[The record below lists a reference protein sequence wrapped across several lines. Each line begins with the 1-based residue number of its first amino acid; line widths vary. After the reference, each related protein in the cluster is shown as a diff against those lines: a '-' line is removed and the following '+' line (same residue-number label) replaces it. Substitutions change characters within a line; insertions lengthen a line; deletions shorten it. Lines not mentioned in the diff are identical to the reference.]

1 MKSSKSIYIQD
12 IGEVLFRKSRRAKK
26 INISIK
32 PFEGI
37 VVSFPYYVS
46 YKVAEEV
53 AVSKKDWIYKS
64 IDKMK
69 NYESKKVV
77 FNELSDFSTRLHRLI
92 VQVKNN
98 GNISVTIRNR
108 KIFVKYPSDILVNS
122 EEVQIAIR
130 KGIERAL
137 RIEAKEYLPIRVDQ
151 LAREFGFSYNQVY
164 CKNLK
169 SRWGSC
175 SVRNNINLNIHLMR
189 LPDEFID
196 YVILHELCHTVH
208 KNHSKRFW
216 DKLESVFSGSKL
228 VDKKLREFSTRTI
241 T

>member
-1 MKSSKSIYIQD
+1 MKSSKSIYVQD

-46 YKVAEEV
+46 YKVAEE
-53 AVSKKDWIYKS
+53 ATTSKKDWIYKS
-64 IDKMK
+64 IAKMK
-69 NYESKKVV
+69 NYENKKVV

-92 VQVKNN
+92 VRVKND

-108 KIFVKYPSDILVNS
+108 IIFVKYPSNILVS
-122 EEVQIAIR
+122 SKEVQIAIR

-151 LAREFGFSYNQVY
+151 LAKEFGFSYNQVY

-216 DKLESVFSGSKL
+216 DKLESIFPASKS

>member
-1 MKSSKSIYIQD
+1 MNSSKSINIQG
-12 IGEVLFRKSRRAKK
+12 IGEVLFRKSKRAKK

-46 YKVAEEV
+46 YKVAEEAV
-53 AVSKKDWIYKS
+53 VSKKDWIYKS
-64 IDKMK
+64 IAKMK

-77 FNELSDFSTRLHRLI
+77 FNELSDFSTRQHKLLI
-92 VQVKNN
+92 QAKND
-98 GNISVTIRNR
+98 GNISVTIRDG
-108 KIFVKYPSDILVNS
+108 KIFVKYPSDILVDS
-122 EEVQIAIR
+122 EEVQLAIR

-137 RIEAKEYLPIRVDQ
+137 RIEAKEYLPVRVGQ
-151 LAREFGFSYNQVY
+151 FARMFHFSYSQVH

-175 SVRNNINLNIHLMR
+175 STRNNINLNIHLMR

-208 KNHSKRFW
+208 KNHSKKFW
-216 DKLESVFSGSKL
+216 DKLESVFPGSKS